1 MFNRILDKI
10 SYINHQLS
18 SFNHIT
24 FEICSEQTII
34 KKMKTSEIFVIC
46 VIFSTLI
53 LNAYSAPLSDLE
65 DEEYRLDHV
74 GRVKRVT
81 CDVLSGS
88 ISILGSGGQLNHT
101 ACALH
106 CLTKGKKGGHC
117 DSNAVCV
124 CR

>member
-1 MFNRILDKI
+1 
-10 SYINHQLS
+10 
-18 SFNHIT
+18 
-24 FEICSEQTII
+24 
-34 KKMKTSEIFVIC
+34 MKTSNNFVIC

-124 CR
+124 CRN